1 MARVLIFDSG
11 VGGLSVLHELR
22 QASADL
28 KVTYVADN
36 GFFPYGNRTEPELI
50 ERLPG
55 LLKAL
60 CEVHAPD
67 VVVMACNTAST
78 IALEEVRAVAGV
90 PVVGTVPAIK
100 PAALKTE
107 SGVIGLLGTPGTVER
122 QYTEELISD
131 YAPDVYV
138 IRHGSSDLVEFAEAK
153 LRGEQINFTELKS
166 ILERLT
172 NHRRGHEMDTLVLAC
187 THFPLLL
194 DEITHLLSPDI
205 TVIDSGEAIAR
216 RTLNRLS
223 LIGALT
229 SSDGA
234 GVDPGDNVVVFTAH
248 EDGLEKLEPSLDAL
262 GIDRVEYFD
271 MQTLK

>member
-22 QASADL
+22 QMAPGL
-28 KVTYVADN
+28 EVTYVADN
-36 GFFPYGNRTEPELI
+36 GFFPYGNRTEPELT

-60 CEVHAPD
+60 CDIHAPD
-67 VVVMACNTAST
+67 AVVIACNTAST
-78 IALEEVRAVAGV
+78 IVLEEVRAALNVSV
-90 PVVGTVPAIK
+90 IGTVPAIK
-100 PAALKTE
+100 PAALRTQ

-138 IRHGSSDLVEFAEAK
+138 IRHGSSELVAFAEAK
-153 LRGEQINFTELKS
+153 LRGEQLNFTQLKS
-166 ILERLT
+166 ILEKLT
-172 NHRRGHEMDTLVLAC
+172 NHRRGHEMDTLVLGC
-187 THFPLLL
+187 THFPLLR
-194 DEITHLLSPDI
+194 DEISHLLSPQI
-205 TVIDSGEAIAR
+205 NIIDSGEAIAR

-223 LIGALT
+223 L
-229 SSDGA
+229 A
-234 GVDPGDNVVVFTAH
+234 GVLAPGEAPSVPPENSDNVVVFTAR

-262 GIDRVEYFD
+262 GIDRVEYFE
-271 MQTLK
+271 T